1 MDAVGDPTGPPLAD
15 DPVGPPS
22 SGRST
27 TSLLTA
33 GVVVLVLILVVA
45 LVVIKAT
52 RSGPPSSG
60 EAPTPAPASVVTAL
74 TQIPASVYDRVGITA
89 PGIGL
94 TPPAI
99 IRAHAPLRFAAT
111 DGRLLPGVLSV
122 SAEYCPYC
130 AAERWAEVAA
140 LSRFGTFSGLQ
151 SSESAA
157 GQAFGQTPT
166 VSFRSVSYHS
176 PYLALRAVETA
187 GVDWEPLARPTA
199 AERRIM
205 AQDDLARYG
214 GGGLPSTLDGRIQ
227 PFLDVAGRG
236 VVVGGSFSPAV
247 LSGSSRDQIASDLRD
262 PSQPTTRAIVA
273 SANYLTAV
281 VCAATHGQPGRV
293 CQSGGVLA
301 ADTALRLP
309 T

>member
-1 MDAVGDPTGPPLAD
+1 M
-15 DPVGPPS
+15 
-22 SGRST
+22 
-27 TSLLTA
+27 
-33 GVVVLVLILVVA
+33 VLVVLILVVA
-45 LVVIKAT
+45 LVIIKAT
-52 RSGPPSSG
+52 RSSPPATG
-60 EAPTPAPASVVTAL
+60 EAPTPASASIVGAL
-74 TQIPASVYDRVGITA
+74 TQIRASVYDRIGVSV
-89 PGIGL
+89 PGIGV
-94 TPPAI
+94 TPP
-99 IRAHAPLRFAAT
+99 RLVRNGAPIRFAAA

-166 VSFRSVSYHS
+166 ISFRSASFHS
-176 PYLALRAVETA
+176 PYVALRAVETA
-187 GVDWEPLARPTA
+187 GVDWEPLSRPSAT
-199 AERRIM
+199 ERRIM

-214 GGGLPSTLDGRIQ
+214 GGGLPGTLDGKIL
-227 PFLDVAGRG
+227 PFLDVAGQG

-247 LSGSSRDQIASDLRD
+247 LSGLSRDQIASELSD

-273 SANYLTAV
+273 TANYLSAV
-281 VCAATHGQPGRV
+281 LCAATHGQPGRV

-301 ADTALRLP
+301 ADTALHLSS
-309 T
+309 